1 MFHCPFHS
9 CLSHIR
15 TGFTLCFTFLLTTL
29 VATRRCRCL
38 LRSDKGWV
46 VMPFGL
52 RHVISG
58 ILAGGIPGFRMVL
71 CCFSHLCVWPCVCL
85 FSPFC
90 FVCFLAFLAILGCD
104 DTMLPSPAWIHQW
117 TGCQSFLCVRFWLV
131 LVLLFGFV
139 CCLVL
144 FCVSLLFAWFLMM
157 TAQWTMYRSS
167 PSSLLRPSTVDGLE
181 H

>member
-15 TGFTLCFTFLLTTL
+15 TGFTLCFTSLLTTL
-29 VATRRCRCL
+29 VATQRCRCL

-52 RHVISG
+52 GHVISG
-58 ILAGGIPGFRMVL
+58 ILAGGSPVSAW
-71 CCFSHLCVWPCVCL
+71 CCVASLNCVYGLVCVCFPLFLCL
-85 FSPFC
+85 FSC
-90 FVCFLAFLAILGCD
+90 FLAILGCD
-104 DTMLPSPAWIHQW
+104 DTMLRSPAWIHKW
-117 TGCQSFLCVRFWLV
+117 TGCQSFLCVRFWLI

-139 CCLVL
+139 CFWFC
-144 FCVSLLFAWFLMM
+144 FCVPLLFAWFMIM
-157 TAQWTMYRSS
+157 TAWWTMCRSS
-167 PSSLLRPSTVDGLE
+167 PSSLLRLSTVDGLD

>member
-1 MFHCPFHS
+1 MYYLRDPAAKDNSITHAAAARS
-9 CLSHIR
+9 NLDAAITMRSAEIELQNTIELR
-15 TGFTLCFTFLLTTL
+15 
-29 VATRRCRCL
+29 ATA
-38 LRSDKGWV
+38 SETAPPKPD
-46 VMPFGL
+46 
-52 RHVISG
+52 
-58 ILAGGIPGFRMVL
+58 
-71 CCFSHLCVWPCVCL
+71 WPCVCL

-90 FVCFLAFLAILGCD
+90 FVCFLASLAILGCD

-144 FCVSLLFAWFLMM
+144 FCVSLLFAWFMMM